1 MHFSSDINRPPYE
14 AADAFLQVTA
24 GCSHGWKGGCD
35 FCTFYKNCAFTS
47 SPMGEIKA
55 DVRELKQVSR
65 RFPFKRIFLQGANS
79 LVLPYRRLV
88 EVAELIHR
96 ELPQVKSIGGYARI
110 DDLTNKNVE
119 QLQHLAKLGY
129 SNFYFGNESGD
140 DYLLSRMHKG
150 YEAEEVVRQLSK
162 LDEAGMPYVMNFL
175 GGLGG
180 RGYGLKHAKDSAA
193 IINRLRPTM
202 VYASELTLFPNTPL
216 SRDVK
221 AGKFAEPTE
230 AERFEELHEFVRM
243 LDIPTVFKAEHVTL
257 PESIRGTLPQDKE
270 KILNQLG
277 HLVDDARAGK
287 LDHFRE
293 MVIGL

>member
-1 MHFSSDINRPPYE
+1 MHFNSDINRPPYE
-14 AADAFLQVTA
+14 AADAFLQVTK
-24 GCSHGWKGGCD
+24 GCSHGWEGGCD
-35 FCTFYKNCAFTS
+35 FCTFYKNCAFAS
-47 SPMGEIKA
+47 SPMDEIET
-55 DVRELKQVSR
+55 DVQELKHRGRQ
-65 RFPFKRIFLQGANS
+65 FPFRRIFLQGANS

-96 ELPQVKSIGGYARI
+96 ELPQVESIGGYARV

-140 DYLLSRMHKG
+140 DHLLARMHKG
-150 YEAEEVVRQLSK
+150 YEAEEIVRQLSK
-162 LDEAGMPYVMNFL
+162 LDEAGMPYIMNFL

-180 RGYGLKHAKDSAA
+180 HGYGLKHAEDSAA
-193 IINRLRPTM
+193 IINRLHPTM
-202 VYASELTLFPNTPL
+202 VYASELTLFPDTPL
-216 SRDVK
+216 SRDVE
-221 AGKFAEPTE
+221 AGKFVEATE

-257 PESIRGTLPQDKE
+257 PESIRGILPQNKE
-270 KILNQLG
+270 VILAQLSR
-277 HLVDDARAGK
+277 LMDDARAGK

-293 MVIGL
+293 MVTSL